1 MSLDDRLLR
10 LFGGDQIFTMMQN
23 IGFQDDTPIQ
33 SPILNKSL
41 ESAQKKVEA
50 YFPEEKNNSPVHK
63 PRRLRHTTFYQANSY
78 FNQWIML
85 KIKMWGRKLS
95 SDLRAYIS

>member
-1 MSLDDRLLR
+1 MRKQLVVEILGFCHEDKQRCHVST
-10 LFGGDQIFTMMQN
+10 IFFIDIFN
-23 IGFQDDTPIQ
+23 A
-33 SPILNKSL
+33 
-41 ESAQKKVEA
+41 EKKVEA